1 MQSVN
6 KTDKF
11 DERILASLKKIDRL
25 EEWIGGSLFLFIFV
39 LLICQIIARQI
50 FDTPLIWSEELARL
64 IFVYVGMLGVSM
76 GIRSQ
81 QHVLIDFITNRFP
94 PKLKITVFSIIQ
106 LLIFACLL
114 LMIYYG
120 IVLMKRPP
128 DQLVS
133 LGISTK
139 FLYFSLPLLAC
150 LMLLRFV
157 QVQYENFNKG
167 ISFIPPL
174 VYPILIAAFLLLLF
188 AAPEVF
194 KFLQISGYH
203 KFGKSS
209 VYIVL
214 GIWLVVMFLGMPVGW
229 SLFLATVIFFSMTRW
244 NTGNFAAARL
254 VDSVNSFSL
263 LSVPFFILTGI
274 LMNSAGVTTR
284 IFDFARAMMGHWT
297 GGMGHVNIGASL
309 IFSGMSGSALADAG
323 GLGQLEIKAMRD
335 EGYDDDICG
344 GLTAA
349 SCIIGPLVP
358 PSIAMIIYGVI
369 ADVSIA
375 KLFLAGFVPGVLLTI
390 ALMLM
395 NGYICKKRGY
405 RKAPKAS
412 KAERIAAFKTSF
424 WALLTPFLIIGG
436 IFSGFFTPT
445 EAAVIAALYSTVL
458 GFAYKEL
465 NIKGLF
471 RSCVEA
477 MAMTGVTILMV
488 MAVTFFGDM
497 IARERVAIKVAE
509 GFMNFADSAL
519 MVLVMINLLL
529 LFLGMFIDALA
540 LQFLVLPMLI
550 PIAQHYEIDLV
561 FFGVMTTLN
570 MMIGILTPPMGM
582 ALFVVARAGN
592 MSVSTVTKGVLP
604 FLIPI
609 FLTLVLITIFPGII
623 TFVPNLIM
631 GS

>member
-1 MQSVN
+1 MKAFN
-6 KTDKF
+6 K
-11 DERILASLKKIDRL
+11 L
-25 EEWIGGSLFLFIFV
+25 EEWIGGSLFLVIF
-39 LLICQIIARQI
+39 LILVWQIIAREI
-50 FDTPLIWSEELARL
+50 FHSPLIWSEEAARL
-64 IFVYVGMLGVSM
+64 IFVYVGMLGISM

-81 QHVLIDFITNRFP
+81 QHVLIDFITNHLP
-94 PKLKITVFSIIQ
+94 TKLKTIIFTGIQ
-106 LLIFACLL
+106 VLIFACVLL
-114 LMIYYG
+114 FIHYG
-120 IVLMKRPP
+120 FVLMKRPP
-128 DQLVS
+128 DQLVA

-139 FLYFSLPLLAC
+139 FLYFSLPLIAC

-157 QVQYENFNKG
+157 QTQHQNYQSG
-167 ISFIPPL
+167 SALIPAW
-174 VYPILIAAFLLLLF
+174 VYVVLSVAFFAILYF
-188 AAPEVF
+188 APEWFRV
-194 KFLQISGYH
+194 LRISDYV
-203 KFGKSS
+203 KFGKDS

-214 GIWLVVMFLGMPVGW
+214 VIWLIVMFLGMPVGW
-229 SLFLATVIFFSMTRW
+229 SLFLSTVLFFSMTRW
-244 NTGNFAAARL
+244 NTGNFAAAKL

-284 IFDFARAMMGHWT
+284 IFNFARAMLGHWT

-335 EGYDDDICG
+335 EGYDDDLCG

-369 ADVSIA
+369 ANVSIA
-375 KLFLAGFVPGVLLTI
+375 KLFLAGFVPGILLTI

-395 NGYICKKRGY
+395 NTYVCKKRGY
-405 RKAPKAS
+405 RKALKAS
-412 KAERIAAFKTSF
+412 RSERIAAFKNSF

-445 EAAVIAALYSTVL
+445 EAAVIAALYSIIL
-458 GFAYKEL
+458 GFAYREL
-465 NIKGLF
+465 NFQGLF

-477 MAMTGVTILMV
+477 MAMSGVTVLMV
-488 MAVTFFGDM
+488 MTVTFFGDM
-497 IARERVAIKVAE
+497 IAREQVALSVAK
-509 GFMNFADSAL
+509 GFMSFADSAL
-519 MVLVMINLLL
+519 MVLLMINLLL

-550 PIAQHYEIDLV
+550 PIAQYYNIDLV

-609 FLTLVLITIFPGII
+609 ALTLVLITIFPGLI
-623 TFVPNLIM
+623 TFLPNLIM
-631 GS
+631 GG